1 MGRLFAVLAAPDAR
15 PAAQAWLIC
24 HAGKCFRLTKR
35 PPPPRADIELWP
47 QPGTMVPAAAGLAG
61 AASMASHPQDTHN
74 VSCTL
79 VLKDDAG
86 RFEADA
92 FACLAG

>member
-1 MGRLFAVLAAPDAR
+1 
-15 PAAQAWLIC
+15 
-24 HAGKCFRLTKR
+24 
-35 PPPPRADIELWP
+35 
-47 QPGTMVPAAAGLAG
+47 MVPAAAGLAG
-61 AASMASHPQDTHN
+61 AVLVASHPQDTHN